1 MHFSQE
7 AIQKINDL
15 LTHYPDDRREAALIP
30 VLHLAQKEFKALTPE
45 VEELVAKAVG
55 VPIVRVRESITFYE
69 MLSQEPV
76 GKYHFQVCW
85 NIACSLLGAEHL
97 IDYLSKR
104 LGILPGEVTSDGK
117 FSLRGME
124 CLGACSEAPAML
136 LNEELYHE
144 LSEEKLERM
153 LKELGVKDEIY
164 LPENVASESNSTE
177 AS

>member
-1 MHFSQE
+1 MQFSQE
-7 AIQKINDL
+7 ATEKIESL
-15 LTHYPDDRREAALIP
+15 LTHYPDDRKEAALIP

-45 VEELVAKAVG
+45 VEEVVAEAVG
-55 VPIVRVRESITFYE
+55 VPIVRVRECITFYE
-69 MLSQEPV
+69 MLYQEPV

-104 LGILPGEVTSDGK
+104 LGILPGEVTADGK

-124 CLGACSEAPAML
+124 CLGACSEAPVML
-136 LNEELYHE
+136 LNEELYQE
-144 LSEEKLERM
+144 LSEEKLDRM
-153 LKELGVKDEIY
+153 LKELGVKGESY
-164 LPENVASESNSTE
+164 TAESQPSESDTTE